1 MVLAEVGLGAFPP
14 GAHEPVIQTG
24 ADGGAYQ
31 RNHATRP
38 LLNHL
43 SAGARGDTLDDAWDE
58 LVDNFFLQ
66 KFAADIDSGR
76 AGGGDPEFGDF
87 AIGVELKTVNQ
98 AQLLNRAHGDGGKD
112 AEIGDDGDQPAKAEA
127 GALNGCESHSAV
139 NYIVGHRVEFAYL
152 ERIYSVIAADGHPV
166 SSSEL
171 YQESCRINLNRGVG
185 ARQARDQR
193 LFGASAQPRFGFRIG
208 HCINHSAARRRM
220 PSGHSSPC
228 ASITVT
234 PKNIMSTGKLQIVP
248 LGGLGEF
255 GMNCMAVRWG
265 DDIIVI
271 DAGLMFPEAE
281 LLGVDIVVP
290 DISYLIENRQRVR
303 GIILTHGHEDHIGA
317 LPWILSELKV
327 PVWGTEF
334 TLAYVEDKL
343 DEHGLLE
350 DADLREMHAGERF
363 KAGVFTVHPIRVTHS
378 LVDCVALA
386 IHTPLGVI
394 IHTGDFKVDPT
405 PTDNHLFDLHSFAE
419 YGKQG
424 VLALFQD
431 STNVER
437 KGYTPSER
445 AVRRKFDEVF
455 AHTQRRLFI
464 SCFSSSIHRIRLAVE
479 LAHQH
484 GRKVAFV
491 GRSMNNSAEIAE
503 DLGYLEIPDGL
514 VINPGEMKNFP
525 PEKVCVMIS
534 GTQGEPMSALSRA
547 AVDNHKHAKI
557 EKGDTVVLSSRIIP
571 GNEKT
576 IYRMIDHL
584 FRREAHV
591 IYEDSTSPP
600 IHVSGHASQEE
611 LKLIINLVK
620 PKYFIPVHGEYRQL
634 KLHAEMAGAMH
645 SSVGKVM
652 LIESGDILE
661 FDEHNAR
668 KAGRVNVGR
677 VCIDSGSRTDVVED
691 LIIKDRRHLS
701 EDGIVLPIIA
711 INKLTGR
718 VETAPEIVT
727 RGFNPGEDGLLDGAR
742 RIVEDTLAHSSEE
755 EKADYGVIKEKIRAD
770 LKRYISRQTQKRPL
784 IMPVILEI

>member
-1 MVLAEVGLGAFPP
+1 
-14 GAHEPVIQTG
+14 
-24 ADGGAYQ
+24 
-31 RNHATRP
+31 
-38 LLNHL
+38 
-43 SAGARGDTLDDAWDE
+43 
-58 LVDNFFLQ
+58 
-66 KFAADIDSGR
+66 
-76 AGGGDPEFGDF
+76 
-87 AIGVELKTVNQ
+87 
-98 AQLLNRAHGDGGKD
+98 
-112 AEIGDDGDQPAKAEA
+112 
-127 GALNGCESHSAV
+127 
-139 NYIVGHRVEFAYL
+139 
-152 ERIYSVIAADGHPV
+152 
-166 SSSEL
+166 
-171 YQESCRINLNRGVG
+171 
-185 ARQARDQR
+185 
-193 LFGASAQPRFGFRIG
+193 
-208 HCINHSAARRRM
+208 M
-220 PSGHSSPC
+220 P
-228 ASITVT
+228 
-234 PKNIMSTGKLQIVP
+234 TGKLQIVP

-255 GMNCMAVRWG
+255 GMNCMAMRWG

-271 DAGLMFPEAE
+271 DAGLMFPESE

-290 DISYLIENRQRVR
+290 DISYLLENRQKIRAIV
-303 GIILTHGHEDHIGA
+303 LTHGHEDHIGA
-317 LPWILSELKV
+317 LPWILTELKV

-343 DEHGLLE
+343 EEHELLDEV
-350 DADLREMHAGERF
+350 DLREIRPGDRF
-363 KAGVFTVHPIRVTHS
+363 RIGAFTIHPIRVTHS

-386 IHTPLGVI
+386 IHTPIGVV

-405 PTDNHLFDLHSFAE
+405 PTDTRLFDLHAFAE
-419 YGKQG
+419 YGKEG

-455 AHTQRRLFI
+455 ARTQRRLFI
-464 SCFSSSIHRIRLAVE
+464 SCFSSSIHRIKLAVE

-484 GRKVAFV
+484 GRKVAFI
-491 GRSMNNSAEIAE
+491 GRSMASSAEIAE
-503 DLGYLEIPDGL
+503 DLGYIEVPDGL
-514 VINPGEMKNFP
+514 LIHPGEMKNFA

-591 IYEDSTSPP
+591 IYEDGSSPP
-600 IHVSGHASQEE
+600 VHVSGHASQEE
-611 LKLIINLVK
+611 LKLIINLAK
-620 PKYFIPVHGEYRQL
+620 PRYFIPIHGEYRQL
-634 KLHAEMAGAMH
+634 KLHAELAASMH
-645 SSVGKVM
+645 GSVGSVM

-661 FDEHNAR
+661 LDELGAR
-668 KAGRVNVGR
+668 KVGRVNVGR

-718 VETAPEIVT
+718 VETNPEIVT
-727 RGFNPGEDGLLDGAR
+727 RGFAGGEDGFMDGAR
-742 RIVEDTLAHSSEE
+742 QTVMQTLDISSDE

-770 LKRYISRQTQKRPL
+770 LKRYISKQTQRRPL